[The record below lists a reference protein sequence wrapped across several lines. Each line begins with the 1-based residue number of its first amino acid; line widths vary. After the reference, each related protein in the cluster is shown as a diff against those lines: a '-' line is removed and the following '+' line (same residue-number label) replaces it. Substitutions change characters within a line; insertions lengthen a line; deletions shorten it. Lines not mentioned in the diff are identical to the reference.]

1 MVTRQLQVECRTE
14 SSPVKD
20 QRSTTVPRNQ
30 MDYLAKLGLY
40 CDRVWLH
47 LTNNSCTWHAPTYRI
62 NDCCAICTEYKKQ
75 RVALYNLE
83 IKTHKICSILAQ

>member
-1 MVTRQLQVECRTE
+1 MVTRQLQVECSTE

-40 CDRVWLH
+40 CDRVRLH
-47 LTNNSCTWHAPTYRI
+47 RLTLWMTVVLL
-62 NDCCAICTEYKKQ
+62 CTEYKKQ

-83 IKTHKICSILAQ
+83 IKTHKICSILAQSI